1 MGKNKSKTRKRQLS
15 TETGDEQR
23 KKLSLHLQ
31 ETDPE
36 FYEFLKDEDP
46 DIFTDGTLEGYL
58 DELNEAELEADEEEM
73 YDKDG
78 NDIEDSFFAEDD
90 DSEFEEE
97 NAAED
102 DFEADVDADQP
113 FEETVLQK
121 LKDNKMSALRF
132 IVGKFAAAVAEVGVD
147 VSKFA
152 VSGTVNGIEG
162 TVHDLCVINCQY
174 TLSDENLDVNAVLRY
189 CFTLFPSMWINIVK
203 SNATPSKRSR
213 KKGKWRKL
221 FPLVRTYLRLLLR
234 LIPELQN
241 DDVLAATLAHVLKVI
256 QYYSVLLRTSQMLL
270 RVETV
275 FFKPQGIMVIK
286 F

>member
-1 MGKNKSKTRKRQLS
+1 MGKNKGKTRKRQLS

-58 DELNEAELEADEEEM
+58 DELNEAELGVDEEEM

-78 NDIEDSFFAEDD
+78 NDIDDSLSAEDD

-113 FEETVLQK
+113 FEETLLQK
-121 LKDNKMSALRF
+121 LKVR
-132 IVGKFAAAVAEVGVD
+132 
-147 VSKFA
+147 
-152 VSGTVNGIEG
+152 
-162 TVHDLCVINCQY
+162 
-174 TLSDENLDVNAVLRY
+174 
-189 CFTLFPSMWINIVK
+189 LFC
-203 SNATPSKRSR
+203 
-213 KKGKWRKL
+213 
-221 FPLVRTYLRLLLR
+221 
-234 LIPELQN
+234 
-241 DDVLAATLAHVLKVI
+241 
-256 QYYSVLLRTSQMLL
+256 
-270 RVETV
+270 
-275 FFKPQGIMVIK
+275 
-286 F
+286 